1 MKKYFTAILVSSIM
15 VFGILCITNPGFKE
29 PYKLFDNQEGTLIH
43 NYFIFSVYAHLETRI
58 QNEKGNYRLYRRY
71 IGIALNFYEI
81 SNLRVDDEK

>member
-1 MKKYFTAILVSSIM
+1 M
-15 VFGILCITNPGFKE
+15 VVGILGITNPGFKE
-29 PYKLFDNQEGTLIH
+29 PYKLFENQEGSLLH
-43 NYFIFSVYAHLETRI
+43 NYFIFSVYTRLDSRV